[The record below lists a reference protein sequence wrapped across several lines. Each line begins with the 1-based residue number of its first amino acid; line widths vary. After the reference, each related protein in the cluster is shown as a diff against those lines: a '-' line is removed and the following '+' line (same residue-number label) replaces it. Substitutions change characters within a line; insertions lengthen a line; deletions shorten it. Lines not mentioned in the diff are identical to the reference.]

1 MSCVAEQRIRRLHLR
16 QQFTSVFERLR
27 QFVACLHRS
36 GRHFTE
42 TPTRRPWNITIH
54 YYYDNSPPVT
64 CSGTR
69 RQALNRRTWTVTSTT
84 YRLLCGVLHTDRH
97 AIIWRTLN
105 FLRRPCPPRC
115 ARRRPALVF
124 TDLSI
129 TLASRIMAIAGTA
142 VRSSK

>member
-84 YRLLCGVLHTDRH
+84 YRLLCESRHNDRH
-97 AIIWRTLN
+97 MLNYRPWN
-105 FLRRPCPPRC
+105 FLRRPRPPRIV
-115 ARRRPALVF
+115 RRRPALVF

-129 TLASRIMAIAGTA
+129 TLASRVIAIAGIA
-142 VRSSK
+142 ARS